1 MGTRSFVGVMV
12 GDVCRA
18 VYVHWDG
25 YLDCVGNDL
34 QAYKTQEEVEEL
46 ISHGD
51 RSSLE
56 SDFYKDRGE
65 AWDEVRP
72 SNYYT
77 FESFFNSCVDSGG
90 EYYYI
95 FKDGVWYCGN
105 TYGGERLYKTL
116 TPFQQALEIE
126 AKEHPVDAA

>member
-25 YLDCVGNDL
+25 YLDGVGRDL
-34 QAYKTQEEVEEL
+34 QAYKTQEDVEEL

-51 RSSLE
+51 RSSLR
-56 SDFYKDRGE
+56 SDFYKDVGE
-65 AWDEVRP
+65 AWDDVRP
-72 SNYYT
+72 TNYYT
-77 FESFFNSCVDSGG
+77 FENFFNSCMSAGG

-95 FKDGVWYCGN
+95 FRDGVWYCGN
-105 TYGGERLYKTL
+105 TYDGKVLYKTL
-116 TPFQQALEIE
+116 TPFQQALAIE
-126 AKEHPVDAA
+126 AEEREMDEV